1 MERKSKPNIKGE
13 SWINIDEGGQKE
25 VKTDIKDLILCRAS
39 QYSELPK

>member
-1 MERKSKPNIKGE
+1 MDRKSKANIKEE

-25 VKTDIKDLILCRAS
+25 IKTDIKDLILCRAA